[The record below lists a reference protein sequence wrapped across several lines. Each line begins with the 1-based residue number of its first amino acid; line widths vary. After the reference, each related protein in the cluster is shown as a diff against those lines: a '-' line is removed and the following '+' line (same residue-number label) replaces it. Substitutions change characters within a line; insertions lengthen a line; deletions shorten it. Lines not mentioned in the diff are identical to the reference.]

1 MSYKSVGIREL
12 KTNLSKY
19 LKKVKAGGE
28 LLISERGKTIAQ
40 IIPVAPEKRRNEL
53 SSLLLKLSGEGKII
67 LPIIYR
73 PPKCPLRRKRVK
85 GSPFSE
91 AVIEGRR

>member
-1 MSYKSVGIREL
+1 MVYKSVGIREL

-19 LKKVKAGGE
+19 LKRVKAGDE
-28 LLISERGKTIAQ
+28 LLISERGNTIAQ
-40 IIPVAPEKRRNEL
+40 IIPVAKEKRRNDL
-53 SSLLLKLSGEGKII
+53 SLLLLKLSGEGKVI

-73 PPKCPLRRKRVK
+73 PPKCPTGRKKVK